1 MAIRRR
7 FNASVL
13 MIFLL
18 LSSTFFASF
27 GSVSAADASSMPI
40 KQDLELPFDTSL
52 EDAAFHPVD
61 MRVQFDQSAW
71 AQNETIHS
79 VRVGFDDGSGITD
92 IECQIYDLEYVDD
105 SHISGC
111 GLVFLIPEEADGS
124 ESYFVCYSG
133 SQTDAPNF
141 VDHVSVEDA
150 TYFYEPISGQ
160 KIDIE
165 YYKISDDGNLVYA
178 VCQKGEL
185 IGSGMGQVIIKM
197 NPTSAEFETGNIEQL
212 SSFYMAYSI
221 DPAGETAGTMW
232 PSEVSK
238 SILVDGNLMTRVKID
253 VLSREGNIRT
263 DNIYTFYHCPTQAKS
278 IDVNVNHEFLESVE
292 VSGSKQKDGVLGV
305 TTTFKARSATIDSLN
320 IGNILPQIHVYTE
333 DEIIKSYDVPLDPD
347 ANPAEWLLGT
357 NDDIDLGSHAWV
369 SMDDPDSG
377 KAHAMLFESQD
388 GYIGDETDGL
398 QVKVSTKQHVK
409 LPGLE
414 ADTGDVYVTRNAFE
428 GGSQVTTLE
437 QGLIFNYDA
446 RFCSLQTGGFEK
458 IDGLSQVYQ
467 PFAAIRPISR
477 GNVSTEPEI
486 EIPKYTL
493 TAFVKGA
500 NAVPLGPLLSAAT
513 GKSVP
518 YIYAEL
524 YRDGGIKSSGS
535 VGRLPMGD
543 VNLEF
548 DNTSL
553 VEKVKLALGIFDW
566 KNFTL
571 KKKIRFPNVEDGTYL
586 VKVFLEN
593 PLFGKDR
600 QYIGYNFVEING
612 EDTSVTVS
620 CEKQGSVGF
629 DIFDDKGSA
638 VKDVLFTLYDQ
649 DIAVSEQCS
658 DVNGS
663 VVLNAPAYRRSPY
676 TLKVLYDGFLIFERE
691 ISLGRKEI
699 RKTSFE
705 ELSIDLVDVKIYVED
720 TLGLAPA
727 VDLNPTMV
735 SSSMIVETALRGD
748 VVSDNG
754 FSEYVFED
762 LYPASYSLSLGYK
775 SFDMVESVSVSSD
788 RSVDL
793 VFPAEFPVELEV
805 HNIVGSTISS
815 GEAVLSREE
824 KYRSVE
830 IDSEGMGKIVVPP
843 GEYVLEISDDDG
855 IIANQAVSVKGDKAM
870 TIVSGQQSSLHFMVT
885 ILGAL
890 ICLGGIVVLVWKRQ
904 LIPALKILAIGL
916 LVLAIVSP
924 WWVLSGSSGGVETQT
939 QTLLIPEK
947 MVTFTDGSDGM
958 GGDISSLPEEATMM
972 LGVIG
977 KVLIASVVVIGL
989 LVVWSL
995 RFESLLPK
1003 LRKILGIVSVILPLL
1018 GAVLFVVVMSMIA
1031 EAGVGTLS
1039 GAMDLDISIPGAS
1052 SVSVPCS
1059 WGLASGFYL
1068 AFVGVI
1074 LLLVS
1079 LFERKLERLLI
1090 RWM

>member
-1 MAIRRR
+1 MATIRR
-7 FNASVL
+7 FTTSVL
-13 MIFLL
+13 IIFLL
-18 LSSTFFASF
+18 LCSTFFASF
-27 GSVSAADASSMPI
+27 GIVSAADASSMPI
-40 KQDLELPFDTSL
+40 KQELEIPFDTSL

-61 MRVQFDQSAW
+61 LRVEFDQSAW

-79 VRVGFDDGSGITD
+79 VRVGFDDGSGIAD
-92 IECQIYDLEYVDD
+92 LECQIYDLEYVDD
-105 SHISGC
+105 SHISSC
-111 GLVFLIPEEADGS
+111 SLVFLIPEEADGS

-133 SQTDAPNF
+133 SQTDAPDF
-141 VDHVSVEDA
+141 PDYVSVEDA

-160 KIDIE
+160 KIDIA
-165 YYKISDDGNLVYA
+165 YYKISDEGSLVYA
-178 VCQKGEL
+178 ICQKGEL

-197 NPTSAEFETGNIEQL
+197 KPGSAEFETRNIEQL

-221 DPAGETAGTMW
+221 NPAGETAGTMW
-232 PSEVSK
+232 PGEVSK
-238 SILVDGNLMTRVKID
+238 SVLVDGNLMTRVKID
-253 VLSREGNIRT
+253 VVSREGNIQT

-305 TTTFKARSATIDSLN
+305 TTTFKTRSATIDSLN
-320 IGNILPQIHVYTE
+320 IGSMLPQVHVYTE

-388 GYIGDETDGL
+388 GYIDDETDGL

-437 QGLIFNYDA
+437 QGLVFNYDA
-446 RFCSLQTGGFEK
+446 RFCSLDSGGFEK

-477 GNVSTEPEI
+477 GNVSSEPEV

-500 NAVPLGPLLSAAT
+500 TAVPLGPLLAAAT

-524 YRDGGIKSSGS
+524 YREGGIKSSGS

-553 VEKVKLALGIFDW
+553 VEKVKLVLGIFDW

-571 KKKIRFPNVEDGTYL
+571 RKKIRFPNVEDGTYL

-593 PLFGKDR
+593 PMFGKDR
-600 QYIGYNFVEING
+600 QYIGYNIVEVAG
-612 EDTSVTVS
+612 DDSSVTVS
-620 CEKQGSVGF
+620 CEKQASAVF
-629 DIFDDKGSA
+629 DIVDDKSRA
-638 VKDVLFTLYDQ
+638 VKDVVFSLYDD
-649 DIAVSEQCS
+649 DIVIAEQIS

-663 VVLNAPAYRRSPY
+663 VVLNAPAYGRSPY
-676 TLKVLYDGFLIFERE
+676 TLKVLYDGFLIDERE
-691 ISLGRKEI
+691 VNLGWWQTKRPV
-699 RKTSFE
+699 SD
-705 ELSIDLVDVKIYVED
+705 ELTIELVDVKIYIED

-727 VDLNPTMV
+727 VDLNPSMV
-735 SSSMIVETALRGD
+735 SSSMMVETSLRAD
-748 VVSDNG
+748 VLSDDG

-762 LYPASYSLSLGYK
+762 IYPASYSLSLGYK
-775 SFDMVESVSVSSD
+775 SFELVESVSVSSD
-788 RSVDL
+788 RSVEL
-793 VFPAEFPVELEV
+793 VFPAEFPVELAV
-805 HNIVGSTISS
+805 HNVVGSSVSS
-815 GEAVLSREE
+815 GEAVLSREG
-824 KYRSVE
+824 KTRSVE
-830 IDSEGMGKIVVPP
+830 IDSEGKGEIVVPP

-855 IIANQAVSVKGDKAM
+855 IIANQEISVRGVKSM
-870 TIVSGQQSSLHFMVT
+870 TIVSGQQSSLHLMITV
-885 ILGAL
+885 LGVL
-890 ICLGGIVVLVWKRQ
+890 ICLVGIVVLVWKRQ

-916 LVLAIVSP
+916 LCIAVVSP

-939 QTLLIPEK
+939 QTLLIPEN
-947 MVTFTDGSDGM
+947 MVTFTEGSDGM
-958 GGDISSLPEEATMM
+958 GGDISGLPEEATMM

-977 KVLIASVVVIGL
+977 NVLIASMVLIGL

-1003 LRKILGIVSVILPLL
+1003 LRKVLGIVSVILPLL

-1039 GAMDLDISIPGAS
+1039 GAMDLDVSVPGAG